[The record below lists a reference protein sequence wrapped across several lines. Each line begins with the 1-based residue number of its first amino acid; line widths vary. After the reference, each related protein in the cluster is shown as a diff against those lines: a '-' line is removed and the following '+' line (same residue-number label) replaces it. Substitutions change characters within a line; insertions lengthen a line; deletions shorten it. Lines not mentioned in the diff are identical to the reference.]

1 MWSRSIASGVKA
13 ETATG
18 VSPSFVFRFCAVT
31 TTTGMASS
39 SDSEVPASV
48 FLAPEER
55 PVSASAPAVVGA
67 AAATG
72 SAVAVSEDT
81 AEMPDAIINNMC
93 LLNRRSPL
101 LKSEPTGPI
110 GSARGLQPFIAP
122 PYIDSNNQYLL
133 FLGTRGRICTSCESL
148 GQS

>member
-18 VSPSFVFRFCAVT
+18 VSPSLVFRFCAVT

-72 SAVAVSEDT
+72 SAVSSET
-81 AEMPDAIINNMC
+81 AEIPDAIINNTC

-101 LKSEPTGPI
+101 PKSEPTGPI

-122 PYIDSNNQYLL
+122 PYIDSHNQYLL
-133 FLGTRGRICTSCESL
+133 F
-148 GQS
+148 